1 MTTTVRDRSVTFDGV
16 TYLTA
21 PVVAPL
27 VGGTF
32 HVHAAGCGDLRKSA
46 YREARESGELD
57 APWETRSLSDLVR
70 GSTATAAR
78 STRSRGSTPMT
89 TRPGGCSP
97 ANSRCTLA
105 SRSPTP
111 RRRFDHDHH
120 QSHDRHHQLQ
130 QGFVHPNG

>member
-57 APWETRSLSDLVR
+57 APWETRSLSDLVEGVYR
-70 GSTATAAR
+70 YGGSFYQEQGLDPDDDEAWRLFAGEFKVYPCITLPD
-78 STRSRGSTPMT
+78 TPKE
-89 TRPGGCSP
+89 
-97 ANSRCTLA
+97 
-105 SRSPTP
+105 
-111 RRRFDHDHH
+111 
-120 QSHDRHHQLQ
+120 
-130 QGFVHPNG
+130 V